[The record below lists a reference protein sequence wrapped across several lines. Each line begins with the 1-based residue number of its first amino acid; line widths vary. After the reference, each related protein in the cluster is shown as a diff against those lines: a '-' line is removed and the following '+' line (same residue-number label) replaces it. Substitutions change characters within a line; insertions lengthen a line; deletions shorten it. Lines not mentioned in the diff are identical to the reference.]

1 MKLNDELITKNNI
14 NNNDE
19 EEEEELVL
27 SSNNESLTT
36 TNNNN
41 QLNVLITSNSN
52 TNLLNQFE
60 QQQQVELIVKQL
72 IAAQSD
78 NNNNN
83 SQSLPTIVN
92 NRLPFGFLTI
102 NYNNSASS
110 SPVYFINKKKFII
123 GRSVTNKNGQDN
135 DVDDDNDENKQL
147 FEPIIFINDE
157 ENNNNNNNEI
167 NQADILIENSTLVS
181 RQHVSFEL
189 KSTHKQTYW
198 QLYSMSKNGIF
209 LNSHYIEKGKY
220 IKLFMNKKY
229 TMRFPNTNIRVYF
242 ETNCNKFNS
251 YFNSGSQLKLQQES
265 SIVPAAGVQSF
276 IKSSDLEVYPSSLSS
291 SSSSPCSSLND
302 HQSTILIT
310 KPNEPI
316 TQTNVTSNSNKISHL
331 LFMQEQLNKEQEQKK
346 VETKLENEVFL
357 NEDESSNLS
366 DSLNTSLLSTNNNN
380 KTANNNNKSSSSS
393 STSSGKQSPT
403 SKLPCENYSSG
414 STKKPPYSYAQ
425 LIAQAIS
432 SSDEQQLTL
441 SQIYS
446 FIASKYNYYKL
457 DDKGWQNSIRHNL
470 SLNRHFVKVARNQNE
485 PGKGS
490 FWRIEPTNEIKVIEQ
505 AFNRKSRSSTP
516 NSLVCSKLTNDDN
529 NNSDQYINKYNNN
542 NNKSHYHHQQQQQF
556 NNNSIQA
563 SSTDDLTSNNDNS
576 NENIQQTNQLMQVI
590 AQLHVAQ
597 YQQNQSEMFMQ
608 SLFNPNH
615 LLANNTLMQ
624 FPFFHLLQ
632 QLQHQQQ
639 QSILLNDLNNNNNNN
654 MPIQLYIQSNQDE
667 QQTSS
672 SSSMVTS
679 SPNQQQEILTSS
691 SSPSNNNNNNNNSVK
706 LRFLLNNNNGSSNNS
721 SNSDGSNQ
729 SLKRNISQVLNEKL
743 NVVVLNE
750 SSNEKIQKLTSIHQ
764 NEQNNQQV

>member
-14 NNNDE
+14 NNNE

-27 SSNNESLTT
+27 SSNNESLTTT

-72 IAAQSD
+72 IAAQS
-78 NNNNN
+78 NNN
-83 SQSLPTIVN
+83 SHSLPTIAN
-92 NRLPFGFLTI
+92 NRLPFAFLTI

-135 DVDDDNDENKQL
+135 DDEDDGDDNDENKQL

-157 ENNNNNNNEI
+157 ENNSNEI

-251 YFNSGSQLKLQQES
+251 YFNSGNQLKLQQES
-265 SIVPAAGVQSF
+265 SIVPAAAAAVESF
-276 IKSSDLEVYPSSLSS
+276 IKSNDLEVYPSSLSS

-310 KPNEPI
+310 KPIDPI
-316 TQTNVTSNSNKISHL
+316 TQTTVTNNSNKISHL
-331 LFMQEQLNKEQEQKK
+331 LFMQEQKK

-380 KTANNNNKSSSSS
+380 NTANNNNNNNNNNKSSSSS

-403 SKLPCENYSSG
+403 SKLPCENYNSG
-414 STKKPPYSYAQ
+414 KKPPYSYAQ

-529 NNSDQYINKYNNN
+529 NNSDQYINKYNS
-542 NNKSHYHHQQQQQF
+542 KSHYNHHQQQQF
-556 NNNSIQA
+556 NNNNSIQA

-608 SLFNPNH
+608 SLFNPSH

-639 QSILLNDLNNNNNNN
+639 QSILLNDLNNN
-654 MPIQLYIQSNQDE
+654 Y
-667 QQTSS
+667 
-672 SSSMVTS
+672 
-679 SPNQQQEILTSS
+679 
-691 SSPSNNNNNNNNSVK
+691 
-706 LRFLLNNNNGSSNNS
+706 
-721 SNSDGSNQ
+721 
-729 SLKRNISQVLNEKL
+729 
-743 NVVVLNE
+743 
-750 SSNEKIQKLTSIHQ
+750 
-764 NEQNNQQV
+764 